1 MKQTPKQKEIIDK
14 AIELEHG
21 PVANE
26 VFIRFVN
33 DRYGYCFV
41 FHKKGSRYFNAAI
54 EYGSNP
60 IKINQRTLKSLCEKD
75 ILENVDIQHNPCPSC
90 MYSTE
95 EYLDVRVKTELF
107 KEDISE
113 NN

>member
-1 MKQTPKQKEIIDK
+1 MKLTPKQKEIIDK

-21 PVANE
+21 LVADE

-41 FHKKGSRYFNAAI
+41 FHKKGSRYFNAAF
-54 EYGSNP
+54 EYGFNP
-60 IKINQRTLKSLCEKD
+60 IKINLRTLKSLCEKGV
-75 ILENVDIQHNPCPSC
+75 LEDVDIQHNPCPSC
-90 MYSTE
+90 MHSTE
-95 EYLDVRVKTELF
+95 EYLGVRVKTELF